1 MRIDNFYSN
10 NYIAFGNNSDRN
22 KALLIKE
29 YLDENKTYLKGIN
42 SFKKFDIWELYLT
55 LVIKFIS
62 SKDTDEKRNI
72 EIMVYEKADEVI

>member
-1 MRIDNFYSN
+1 M
-10 NYIAFGNNSDRN
+10 
-22 KALLIKE
+22 LIKE

-42 SFKKFDIWELYLT
+42 SFKKFDIWELYLA

>member
-10 NYIAFGNNSDRN
+10 NYIEFGNNSDRN
-22 KALLIKE
+22 KTLLIKE